1 MAEENEMSLKKEGV
15 VGQCLYRGGEL
26 KR

>member
-1 MAEENEMSLKKEGV
+1 MEEENEMSLKKEGV